1 MAVVLVVVSVDFD
14 VANDWRDSMGTIA
27 DLVMDQKDSI
37 DVIDLD
43 KTNSIR
49 EFSMY

>member
-1 MAVVLVVVSVDFD
+1 VVVSVDFD